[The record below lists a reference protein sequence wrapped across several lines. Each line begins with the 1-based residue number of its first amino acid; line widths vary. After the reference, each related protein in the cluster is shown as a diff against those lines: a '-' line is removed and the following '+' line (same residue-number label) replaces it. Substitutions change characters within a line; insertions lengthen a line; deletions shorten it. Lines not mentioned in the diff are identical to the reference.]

1 MKVTLTENLDVEPI
15 DIEFEIWF
23 EFSRKKSAVHN
34 HWFTPTGKCKV
45 WVGGCHMQHLGNL
58 GEGQYD
64 KLMKAMKKA
73 KCDVLTD
80 GRDYYTTGNDNL
92 IKITNMETILY
103 QANEEYNARFAKL

>member
-1 MKVTLTENLDVEPI
+1 
-15 DIEFEIWF
+15 
-23 EFSRKKSAVHN
+23 
-34 HWFTPTGKCKV
+34 
-45 WVGGCHMQHLGNL
+45 
-58 GEGQYD
+58 
-64 KLMKAMKKA
+64 MKKA